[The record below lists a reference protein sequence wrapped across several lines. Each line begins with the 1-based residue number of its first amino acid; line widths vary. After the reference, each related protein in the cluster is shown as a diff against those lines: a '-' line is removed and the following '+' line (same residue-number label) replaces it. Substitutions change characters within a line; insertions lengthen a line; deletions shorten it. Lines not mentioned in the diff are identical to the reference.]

1 MFIIYILVWKEE
13 RGNVENVE
21 LYESFTQ
28 YKKGNVKNEGDFII

>member
-1 MFIIYILVWKEE
+1 MFIIFSSGVKRQEA
-13 RGNVENVE
+13 NVENVE